1 MKDLWK
7 YNWTR
12 GWSRTSNLDFE
23 GIYESESENFEE
35 KTQATNQEK
44 IEMEKVEIENFESFK
59 NVMKEI
65 SFWV

>member
-44 IEMEKVEIENFESFK
+44 IEMDKVEKENFESFK

>member
-1 MKDLWK
+1 MKDFWK

-65 SFWV
+65 SFRV